1 MTTALN
7 ECKRSRRLATRHGLK
22 PVDDPRS
29 DSDLGTSVGADR
41 VDLMV
46 ALRHLPIRQRQAIC
60 LYYLAD
66 LPLPAIAE
74 AMSASEGTVK
84 AHLAQARRKLRK
96 VLEVADV

>member
-7 ECKRSRRLATRHGLK
+7 ECKRSRRLAARQS
-22 PVDDPRS
+22 PRSIDDPRS
-29 DSDLGTSVGADR
+29 QSGLGASVGADR

-46 ALRHLPIRQRQAIC
+46 ALRQLPVRQRQAVC

-84 AHLAQARRKLRK
+84 AHLAQARRKLRD